1 MRDWRLS
8 DFRKIFGKDLETKS
22 GSKNGA
28 LTNGHR
34 YAFDNF
40 EIDPANRI
48 LLRDGEAVP
57 LTGKVFDVLLVFAEN
72 PGRLLE
78 KDELLEKV
86 WRSDFVEEGNLARN
100 VSTLRK
106 ALGDTGKN
114 HKFIATVPGHGYR
127 FVADMIEM
135 EKSVDLPIET
145 AEQPPQIE
153 ESIKN
158 GRTTRISRR
167 WLWAFPIA
175 AVLLYAAAWIV
186 KVRSPATPANQ
197 IKSLAVLP
205 LRSLDASDRYLGAGI
220 ADAVIRRVSQTRELT
235 VRPTSAV
242 LHYADQDTDA
252 LSAAREL
259 NADAVLEGTVQRSD
273 ERLRVSVNLLRSAD
287 GTSLWADNFDMPAV
301 DIFAIQD
308 KVAQEV
314 GARLRLHLDSSQP
327 AGSYNKYPAN
337 PVAYELY
344 MKGSFSLGDR
354 GFEDSMPQM
363 AATIDF
369 LKKSIEAD
377 PNYASAHA
385 QLAFAYAWTA
395 TQIEPTVPKW
405 ADLARDE
412 IARAQEL
419 DPNLAETHLAN
430 SSLLSSAYGD
440 YQIEAATREALT
452 ARQLNPNASHGELAA
467 MYGHL
472 GLDDL
477 ASAELQRE
485 LEIDPTSQSLKELTF
500 LLPFW
505 RADADSFYD
514 AMEKVSP
521 DTQYVAPW
529 YYMRKGRLDDAQRSL
544 DERLPRNSRD
554 FQLLM
559 QEALLHALRGQAED
573 AQKRLQQV
581 IAMNPPP
588 ERSHHTT
595 YYAACIYALGGNNAE
610 AVRWLRETSSTG
622 FPNYPLFE
630 RDHFLD
636 RIRQSPEF
644 IQFMAEQKTR
654 FERNHQE
661 FGG

>member
-1 MRDWRLS
+1 
-8 DFRKIFGKDLETKS
+8 LETS
-22 GSKNGA
+22 GANKNGRSED
-28 LTNGHR
+28 R
-34 YAFDNF
+34 YRFAFSDF
-40 EIDPANRI
+40 EIDPANR
-48 LLRDGEAVP
+48 LLLKDGETVP
-57 LTGKVFDVLLVFAEN
+57 LSGKAFDVLLVLAEN

-78 KDELLEKV
+78 KEELLEKV
-86 WRSDFVEEGNLARN
+86 WPGDFVEEGNLARN

-106 ALGDTGKN
+106 ALGDNGKE
-114 HKFIATVPGHGYR
+114 HKYIATVQGHGYR
-127 FVADMIEM
+127 FLPDVSKIGPGQPDIEK
-135 EKSVDLPIET
+135 EGKALL
-145 AEQPPQIE
+145 QIE
-153 ESIKN
+153 NVPITSESSHA
-158 GRTTRISRR
+158 SRR
-167 WLWAFPIA
+167 WILAIVA
-175 AVLLYAAAWIV
+175 GAVLLTAGWLGTE
-186 KVRSPATPANQ
+186 RFFTSPNQ

-205 LRSLDASDRYLGAGI
+205 LRSLNADDNYLGVGI
-220 ADAVIRRVSQTRELT
+220 ADAVIRRVSQSRQVT

-242 LHYADQDTDA
+242 LRYAKEDGDT
-252 LSAAREL
+252 LAAAKEL
-259 NADAVLEGTVQRSD
+259 NTDAVLEGTVQRSGGQ
-273 ERLRVSVNLLRSAD
+273 LRISINLLRTTD
-287 GTSLWADNFDMPAV
+287 GASLWADNFDMLES

-308 KVAQEV
+308 RVAEQV
-314 GARLRLHLDSSQP
+314 ASRLRLRLDSSQQ

-344 MKGSFSLGDR
+344 MKGLFSLGDR

-377 PNYASAHA
+377 PNYAPARA

-405 ADLARDE
+405 ADLAREE

-430 SSLLSSAYGD
+430 SILLSSAYGD
-440 YQIEAATREALT
+440 YQIEAAAREALT

-485 LEIDPTSQSLKELTF
+485 LEIDPTSQSLKELTL

-505 RADADSFYD
+505 RADADSFYE
-514 AMEKVSP
+514 AREKVSP
-521 DTQYVAPW
+521 ATQYAAPW
-529 YYMRKGRLDDAQRSL
+529 YYMRKGRLDDAQHSL

-559 QEALLHALRGQAED
+559 QAALLHALQGQAED
-573 AQKRLQQV
+573 AQKRVQQI
-581 IAMNPPP
+581 IAMNLPP

-595 YYAACIYALGGNNAE
+595 YYAACIYALGGKSIE
-610 AVRWLRETSSTG
+610 AVKWLRETANTG
-622 FPNYPLFE
+622 FPNYPLFA
-630 RDHFLD
+630 RDAYLD
-636 RIRQSPEF
+636 RIRQSPDF
-644 IQFMAEQKTR
+644 IQFMAEQKAR
-654 FERNHQE
+654 FERNRQE
-661 FGG
+661 FVG